1 MLYKDLQKNPPLCS
15 KNLTE
20 SEYQDKLLTFVAAS
34 KMEIPQWIQAVTK

>member
-1 MLYKDLQKNPPLCS
+1 MLYKDLQKNPLFVQ

-34 KMEIPQWIQAVTK
+34 KMEIQQWIQAVTK